1 MMRKI
6 LTLIYFTIIS
16 FGITAQQPLTL
27 NEVLSKVLEN
37 NYSIKLVKTELE
49 AYQINQQYIIGAFLP
64 QLSGTATRIWNVN
77 SQKQEF
83 SDGTKRERDDVKSSN
98 ISSAIN
104 LNWTLFDG
112 TKMFATKEKIEE
124 FVTLGELVV
133 KEEMVNT
140 VSEAIRLY
148 YNIVQ
153 AKQQIT
159 AIEEQI
165 SINEER
171 VKLAD
176 RKLSVGLGSKPELL
190 QASVDLNAQK
200 AAILRQETDVAQ
212 LKEQLNQLM
221 GEPLNFNFEV
231 PEDIPLNLELSFDE
245 LLNSIDSS
253 PALEI
258 NKKNIELSK
267 LTVRERKAER
277 WPTINFVTAYNFS
290 RTNNAVVVNPFQPL
304 FSLNK
309 GFNYGL
315 TASVPLLSNFNIRRQ
330 IKQAELEVKR
340 QELIFENEQ
349 SFIQTE
355 ILNAYKDY
363 QYQIQALKL
372 EEENIGLAR
381 ENVTIALE
389 RFRQGVST
397 YLELREAQIS
407 LSESNTRLI
416 AARYNTKLAETRL
429 LQLSGKVIENP

>member
-16 FGITAQQPLTL
+16 FAITAQQPLTL

-159 AIEEQI
+159 AIE
-165 SINEER
+165 
-171 VKLAD
+171 
-176 RKLSVGLGSKPELL
+176 
-190 QASVDLNAQK
+190 
-200 AAILRQETDVAQ
+200 
-212 LKEQLNQLM
+212 
-221 GEPLNFNFEV
+221 
-231 PEDIPLNLELSFDE
+231 
-245 LLNSIDSS
+245 
-253 PALEI
+253 
-258 NKKNIELSK
+258 
-267 LTVRERKAER
+267 
-277 WPTINFVTAYNFS
+277 
-290 RTNNAVVVNPFQPL
+290 
-304 FSLNK
+304 
-309 GFNYGL
+309 
-315 TASVPLLSNFNIRRQ
+315 
-330 IKQAELEVKR
+330 
-340 QELIFENEQ
+340 
-349 SFIQTE
+349 
-355 ILNAYKDY
+355 
-363 QYQIQALKL
+363 
-372 EEENIGLAR
+372 
-381 ENVTIALE
+381 
-389 RFRQGVST
+389 
-397 YLELREAQIS
+397 
-407 LSESNTRLI
+407 
-416 AARYNTKLAETRL
+416 
-429 LQLSGKVIENP
+429 